1 MALAPTTYSPPSMY
15 LNALE
20 KHHHHHHNIH
30 HIHFSSLTQQAERR
44 LQQQQQQ
51 QQPHLQ
57 RRVTLLHQKPMSAAA
72 TQSSSSSSSTKKSE
86 EHVVHKKKT
95 KSVRFHEDKLEH
107 VRLFLKTQRPLAVR
121 AGDPKRSMPALTAKF
136 PNWPEK
142 VVMTRQRDDTMVRME
157 TVQLLDQDDD
167 EMVILTG
174 RCRVANIAF
183 HKRVV
188 VRYTTDYWQSYHE
201 TEAIYREPIG
211 ASANTWDRFTFR
223 INLEQ
228 QQQPCTVYMVL
239 RYTVHDNEFW
249 DNNEGLNYQVDLEL
263 AEEDDDD
270 VDEETLSTTTKV
282 ASNKEGV
289 LQKHENGLSNT
300 NNIKHHE
307 NPRQKKIVK
316 KKLGHRYDFGAS
328 LSAAKKMEPVVK
340 PSFANMTTTTT
351 ITTTPAPFV
360 MMTAT
365 LENDDQ
371 AKYHDLVSKYC
382 FYGNP
387 RAATSGAAASAT
399 TAEPICG

>member
-1 MALAPTTYSPPSMY
+1 MALAPTTYSPHSMY

-20 KHHHHHHNIH
+20 KHHHHHHQHIH
-30 HIHFSSLTQQAERR
+30 HIHFSLTQQAERR
-44 LQQQQQQ
+44 QQQ
-51 QQPHLQ
+51 QQPQ
-57 RRVTLLHQKPMSAAA
+57 RRVTLLHQKPMPTAV
-72 TQSSSSSSSTKKSE
+72 QPLSSTSSTKKSQDTA
-86 EHVVHKKKT
+86 VHKKKT
-95 KSVRFHEDKLEH
+95 KSVRFRDDKLEH
-107 VRLFLKTQRPLAVR
+107 VRLFLKTQKPLAVR

-142 VVMTRQRDDTMVRME
+142 VVMTRQRDDAMVRME
-157 TVQLLDQDDD
+157 AVQLVDQDDD
-167 EMVILTG
+167 DMVILTG

-201 TEAIYREPIG
+201 TEAAYREPIG
-211 ASANTWDRFTFR
+211 ASANTWDRFTFS

-228 QQQPCTVYMVL
+228 QQSPCTVYMVL

-263 AEEDDDD
+263 AEEDDDEE
-270 VDEETLSTTTKV
+270 EETLPTATKAADFV
-282 ASNKEGV
+282 SNKDNAS
-289 LQKHENGLSNT
+289 QKHGQGLSN
-300 NNIKHHE
+300 NIQQQE
-307 NPRQKKIVK
+307 NPRQKKVVK

-328 LSAAKKMEPVVK
+328 LSAAKKMEPVK
-340 PSFANMTTTTT
+340 PSFANMHTTTTAT
-351 ITTTPAPFV
+351 SAPFI

-371 AKYHDLVSKYC
+371 AQYHDLVSKYC

-387 RAATSGAAASAT
+387 RVATSGATASAT
-399 TAEPICG
+399 TEPICG

>member
-20 KHHHHHHNIH
+20 KHHHHHHQHIH
-30 HIHFSSLTQQAERR
+30 HIHFSINQQAERR
-44 LQQQQQQ
+44 QQQQS
-51 QQPHLQ
+51 HLQ
-57 RRVTLLHQKPMSAAA
+57 RRVTLLHQKPMSTAV
-72 TQSSSSSSSTKKSE
+72 QSPPSLSTKDTAA
-86 EHVVHKKKT
+86 VHKKKN
-95 KSVRFHEDKLEH
+95 KSVRFRDDKLEH
-107 VRLFLKTQRPLAVR
+107 VRLFLKTQKPLAVR

-142 VVMTRQRDDTMVRME
+142 VVMARQRDDTMVRME
-157 TVQLLDQDDD
+157 SVQLLDQDDD

-183 HKRVV
+183 HKRVI

-201 TEAIYREPIG
+201 TEADYREPIG

-263 AEEDDDD
+263 AEDDDD
-270 VDEETLSTTTKV
+270 EEEALATTKMPGLT
-282 ASNKEGV
+282 SNKDGV
-289 LQKHENGLSNT
+289 LEKQDNGLLNT
-300 NNIKHHE
+300 KQQE

-328 LSAAKKMEPVVK
+328 LSAAKKMEPFK
-340 PSFANMTTTTT
+340 PSFANMHTTTTT
-351 ITTTPAPFV
+351 PSAPFI

-371 AKYHDLVSKYC
+371 AQYHDLVSKYC
-382 FYGNP
+382 FYGNT
-387 RAATSGAAASAT
+387 RAATSGAASAT
-399 TAEPICG
+399 TEPICG

>member
-15 LNALE
+15 LNALD
-20 KHHHHHHNIH
+20 KHHHHHHHHHVH

-51 QQPHLQ
+51 QPHLQ
-57 RRVTLLHQKPMSAAA
+57 RRVTLLHQKPMAAA
-72 TQSSSSSSSTKKSE
+72 VAIQPSSTKKNE
-86 EHVVHKKKT
+86 EHAVHKKKT

-201 TEAIYREPIG
+201 TEAVYREPIG

-263 AEEDDDD
+263 AEDDDD
-270 VDEETLSTTTKV
+270 VDEETLSNTTKV
-282 ASNKEGV
+282 PSNKEGA
-289 LQKHENGLSNT
+289 LQKHDNGLLNNN
-300 NNIKHHE
+300 NNIKHQE

-328 LSAAKKMEPVVK
+328 LSAAKKMEPMVK
-340 PSFANMTTTTT
+340 PSFANMPTTT
-351 ITTTPAPFV
+351 ITATPAPFV